1 MVSMISL
8 MGQSRITISNDHMN
22 GMPCI
27 RGLRVTV
34 SAILGQ
40 LASGRSH
47 DEILHDFPYLDSE
60 DIIAAL
66 EFAAKIT
73 SGHELSLPA

>member
-1 MVSMISL
+1 MIFL
-8 MGQSRITISNDHMN
+8 MGQSRITISHDHMD

-34 SAILGQ
+34 SSILGQ
-40 LASGRSH
+40 LAGGRTH
-47 DEILHDFPYLDSE
+47 DEILQDYPYLSSE

>member
-1 MVSMISL
+1 MIFL
-8 MGQSRITISNDHMN
+8 MGQSRITISHDHMD

-34 SAILGQ
+34 SSILGQ
-40 LASGRSH
+40 LAVGHSH
-47 DEILHDFPYLDSE
+47 DEILMDYPYLDPE
-60 DIIAAL
+60 DIVAAL